1 MGREG
6 RLQRQVTGEDR
17 TSQRI
22 RRAEEFVDTHGIG
35 NSRDEN
41 ALAMFANEFLK

>member
-1 MGREG
+1 MVEKYIVLRM
-6 RLQRQVTGEDR
+6 RMP
-17 TSQRI
+17 
-22 RRAEEFVDTHGIG
+22 EERKNFVDTHGIG

>member
-1 MGREG
+1 MEKEWWKSII
-6 RLQRQVTGEDR
+6 VFTHEDA
-17 TSQRI
+17 

>member
-1 MGREG
+1 MIEKTWKKNGGKVYRF
-6 RLQRQVTGEDR
+6 THEDA
-17 TSQRI
+17 
-22 RRAEEFVDTHGIG
+22 RRVEEFVDTHGIG